1 MKGLL
6 RRGGTR
12 LEYPEYCTRCFLPKC
27 GCGAGKTRSI
37 FRTLE
42 YRGDFTQ
49 EERNIPRNTALIFIL
64 ISVVIIV
71 MSLIKPCLLSQ
82 KEEQLERGLAARQAV
97 STDAFSEICNSLL
110 SEQYIDYTEADLLA
124 LRTEQKNAA
133 ALGFSCAAVQ
143 LFPLVAAILVLMK
156 QTRGI
161 WLLERAAIVTR
172 VSSAIAHTVL
182 GAWYAALFIMAVFF
196 TAAFSERKLFRLALK
211 AECRNIPETL
221 SDKMKKYAD
230 SMGWKCAW
238 CGRVNRG
245 VVFRC
250 KYCGELTPRAR
261 TFRLPDDFTE
271 EKSVVS
277 DDVPTIFKD
286 GE

>member
-1 MKGLL
+1 MKGTI

-37 FRTLE
+37 FRAME
-42 YRGDFTQ
+42 YRGDFTK
-49 EERNIPRNTALIFIL
+49 EERSIPRNTALIFIL
-64 ISVVIIV
+64 VSAVIIV
-71 MSLIKPCLLSQ
+71 MSLIKPSLLSQ
-82 KEEQLERGLAARQAV
+82 EAEQLERGLAARQAV
-97 STDAFSEICNSLL
+97 STDAFSEIVNSALA
-110 SEQYIDYTEADLLA
+110 EQYSGCTEADLSA

-143 LFPLVAAILVLMK
+143 LFPLAAAILILMK

-161 WLLERAAIVTR
+161 WLLERAAMVTC
-172 VSSAIAHTVL
+172 VSSAISLTVL
-182 GAWYAALFIMAVFF
+182 DAWYAAVFIMAVFF
-196 TAAFSERKLFRLALK
+196 TVAFSERKLFCLALK
-211 AECRNIPETL
+211 AECRDTPESL

-245 VVFRC
+245 VVFYC

-261 TFRLPDDFTE
+261 TFSLPDDFTE
-271 EKSVVS
+271 ESMVS
-277 DDVPTIFKD
+277 DDVPTMFKD

>member
-6 RRGGTR
+6 RRRGTR
-12 LEYPEYCTRCFLPKC
+12 PEYPEYCTRCFLPKC

-42 YRGDFTQ
+42 YRGDFTK
-49 EERNIPRNTALIFIL
+49 EERSVPRNTALIFIL
-64 ISVVIIV
+64 ISAVIIV
-71 MSLIKPCLLSQ
+71 MSLIKPFLLSQ
-82 KEEQLERGLAARQAV
+82 NAEELERGLAARQEA
-97 STDAFSEICNSLL
+97 STDAFSKIVNSALA
-110 SEQYIDYTEADLLA
+110 EQYSGYTEADLTA
-124 LRTEQKNAA
+124 LRTKQQNAA

-143 LFPLVAAILVLMK
+143 LIPLAAAILILLK

-161 WLLERAAIVTR
+161 RLLERASIVTC
-172 VSSAIAHTVL
+172 VSSAIALTVL
-182 GAWYAALFIMAVFF
+182 DAWYAALFIMAVFF
-196 TAAFSERKLFRLALK
+196 TAAYAERKLFRLTLK
-211 AECRNIPETL
+211 AECRDTPETL

-271 EKSVVS
+271 EESVVS
-277 DDVPTIFKD
+277 DEVPTIFKD